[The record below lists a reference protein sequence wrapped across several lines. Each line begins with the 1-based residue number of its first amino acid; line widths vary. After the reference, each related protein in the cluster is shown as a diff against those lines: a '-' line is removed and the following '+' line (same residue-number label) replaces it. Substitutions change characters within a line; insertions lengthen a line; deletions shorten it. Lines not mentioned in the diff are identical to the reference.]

1 VVRVTDVSNPQPGNA
16 DTLFR
21 PASIAKTFT
30 GTAAERLIDQG
41 RAYDPGDRS
50 EMSRTSAIFLPK
62 FCQRAIGSAS

>member
-1 VVRVTDVSNPQPGNA
+1 MTDVSNPQTGNA

-30 GTAAERLIDQG
+30 GMAAERLGDQ
-41 RAYDPGDRS
+41 RHAYDPGDRS
-50 EMSRTSAIFLPK
+50 EMSMTSAIFLPE